1 MLATLGLVDWT
12 VDPRRQE
19 SEYPMAHG
27 RITGWATHLPERRLT
42 NHDLAE
48 MVDTSDEWIRERSG
62 IGARHVGGKVTEM
75 SAIAGRDALAMAGI
89 DPADVD
95 LLLLATCSADQQFP
109 AAASV
114 VQHELG
120 MSCGAI
126 DLNAA
131 CSGFVYGL
139 VTAMQFAEGGVDT
152 ILLIGSDALSAIT
165 DWTDR
170 GTCVL
175 FGDGAGAV
183 VVQRS
188 ADAPSLLGWDL
199 MSDGSAASILSCEHG
214 GKIFMN
220 GKEVFRRA
228 VLALEAAATNALGR
242 AGVAMD
248 DVALVVPHQA
258 NIRSIDAA
266 QKRMGIPMEKAAMV
280 LERTGNTSA
289 ASIPLALVDALD
301 HGRVDPGDL
310 VLMVGFGAGMSSA
323 AAVVRWDP
331 TGA

>member
-1 MLATLGLVDWT
+1 
-12 VDPRRQE
+12 
-19 SEYPMAHG
+19 MAHG

-48 MVDTSDEWIRERSG
+48 FVDTSDEWIRERTG
-62 IGARHVGGKVTEM
+62 IAARHVDGRVTEM
-75 SAIAGRDALAMAGI
+75 SAIAGRDALAMAGV

-95 LLLLATCSADQQFP
+95 LLLLATCSSDQQFP
-109 AAASV
+109 ASASV

-120 MSCGAI
+120 LTCGAI
-126 DLNAA
+126 DMNAA
-131 CSGFVYGL
+131 CSSFVYGL
-139 VTAMQFAEGGVDT
+139 VTAMQFAAGGVER
-152 ILLIGSDALSAIT
+152 ILLIGSDALSGII

-183 VVQRS
+183 VIERS
-188 ADAPSLLGWDL
+188 ADAPTLLGWDL
-199 MSDGSAASILSCEHG
+199 MSDGSAAGILFCEHG

-228 VLALEAAATNALGR
+228 VLAMESAARNAMDR
-242 AGVAMD
+242 AGVTMED
-248 DVALVVPHQA
+248 ITLVVPHQA
-258 NIRSIDAA
+258 NIRIIDAA
-266 QKRMGIPMEKAAMV
+266 MKRLEIPREKAAMV

-289 ASIPLALVDALD
+289 ASIPLALVNALD
-301 HGRVDPGDL
+301 DDRVAPGDL

-323 AAVVRWDP
+323 AAVIRWDP
-331 TGA
+331 PGS

>member
-1 MLATLGLVDWT
+1 
-12 VDPRRQE
+12 
-19 SEYPMAHG
+19 MAHG
-27 RITGWATHLPERRLT
+27 RITGWATHLPEKRLT

-48 MVDTSDEWIRERSG
+48 FVDTTDEWIRERSG
-62 IGARHVGGKVTEM
+62 ISARHVGGKVSEM
-75 SAIAGRDALAMAGI
+75 STVAGRDALAMAGI
-89 DPADVD
+89 DPGDVG
-95 LLLLATCSADQQFP
+95 LLLLATCSSEQQFP
-109 AAASV
+109 SSASI

-120 MSCGAI
+120 LKCGAI
-126 DLNAA
+126 DINAA

-139 VTAMQFAEGGVDT
+139 VTAMQFAAGGVDT
-152 ILLIGSDALSAIT
+152 ILLIGSDALSSLV

-183 VVQRS
+183 VIQRS
-188 ADAPSLLGWDL
+188 ADSPTMLGWDL
-199 MSDGSAASILSCEHG
+199 MSDGSAAGILSCEHG

-228 VLALEAAATNALGR
+228 VLAMESTARNAMEAA
-242 AGVAMD
+242 GVVMD
-248 DVALVVPHQA
+248 DIALVVPHQA
-258 NIRSIDAA
+258 NVRIIDAA
-266 QKRMGIPMEKAAMV
+266 MKRLAIPREKAAMV

-301 HGRVDPGDL
+301 NNRVAPGDL

-323 AAVVRWDP
+323 AAVIRWDP
-331 TGA
+331 PSS

>member
-1 MLATLGLVDWT
+1 
-12 VDPRRQE
+12 
-19 SEYPMAHG
+19 
-27 RITGWATHLPERRLT
+27 
-42 NHDLAE
+42 
-48 MVDTSDEWIRERSG
+48 
-62 IGARHVGGKVTEM
+62 M
-75 SAIAGRDALAMAGI
+75 SVIASRDALAMAKV
-89 DPADVD
+89 DPTDVD
-95 LLLLATCSADQQFP
+95 LLLLATCTSDQQFP
-109 AAASV
+109 ASSSV

-126 DLNAA
+126 DINAA

-139 VTAMQFAEGGVDT
+139 VTAMQFAEGGVET
-152 ILLIGSDALSAIT
+152 ILLVGSDALSGIT

-170 GTCVL
+170 STCVL

-183 VVQRS
+183 VIQRS
-188 ADAPSLLGWDL
+188 ADTPTLLGWDL
-199 MSDGSAASILSCEHG
+199 MSDGSAAGVLWCEHG

-228 VLALEAAATNALGR
+228 VLALEAAATNALAQ
-242 AGVAMD
+242 AGVDID

-258 NIRSIDAA
+258 NIRIIDAA
-266 QKRMGIPMEKAAMV
+266 LKRLGIPLEKAAMV

-301 HGRVDPGDL
+301 HGRVMPNDL
-310 VLMVGFGAGMSSA
+310 VLLVGFGAGMSSA

-331 TGA
+331 PTS

>member
-1 MLATLGLVDWT
+1 
-12 VDPRRQE
+12 
-19 SEYPMAHG
+19 MAHG

-48 MVDTSDEWIRERSG
+48 FVDTSDEWIRERTG
-62 IGARHVGGKVTEM
+62 IAARHVDGRVTEM
-75 SAIAGRDALAMAGI
+75 SAIAGRDALAMAGV

-95 LLLLATCSADQQFP
+95 LLFLATCSSDQQFP
-109 AAASV
+109 ASASV

-120 MSCGAI
+120 LTCGAI
-126 DLNAA
+126 DMNAA

-139 VTAMQFAEGGVDT
+139 VTAMQFAAGGVER
-152 ILLIGSDALSAIT
+152 ILLIGSDALSGII

-183 VVQRS
+183 VIERS
-188 ADAPSLLGWDL
+188 ADAPTLLGWDL
-199 MSDGSAASILSCEHG
+199 MSDGSAAGILSCEHG

-228 VLALEAAATNALGR
+228 VLAMESAARNAMDR
-242 AGVAMD
+242 AGMTMED
-248 DVALVVPHQA
+248 ITLVVPHQA
-258 NIRSIDAA
+258 NIRIIDAA
-266 QKRMGIPMEKAAMV
+266 MKRLEIPREKAAMV

-301 HGRVDPGDL
+301 DDRVAPGDL

-323 AAVVRWDP
+323 AAVIRWDP
-331 TGA
+331 PGS

>member
-1 MLATLGLVDWT
+1 
-12 VDPRRQE
+12 
-19 SEYPMAHG
+19 MAHG

-228 VLALEAAATNALGR
+228 VLALEAAATNALAR

-258 NIRSIDAA
+258 NIRIIDAA
-266 QKRMGIPMEKAAMV
+266 LKRMGIPMEKAAMV

>member
-1 MLATLGLVDWT
+1 
-12 VDPRRQE
+12 
-19 SEYPMAHG
+19 MAHG
-27 RITGWATHLPERRLT
+27 RITGWATHLPARRLP

-48 MVDTSDEWIRERSG
+48 FVDTSDEWIRERTG
-62 IGARHVGGKVTEM
+62 IAARHVDGRVTEM
-75 SAIAGRDALAMAGI
+75 SAIAGRDALAMAGV

-95 LLLLATCSADQQFP
+95 LLLLATCSSDQQFP
-109 AAASV
+109 ASASV

-120 MSCGAI
+120 LTCGAI
-126 DLNAA
+126 DMNAA

-139 VTAMQFAEGGVDT
+139 VTAMQFAAGGVER
-152 ILLIGSDALSAIT
+152 ILLIGSDALSGII

-183 VVQRS
+183 VIERS
-188 ADAPSLLGWDL
+188 ADAPTLLGWDL
-199 MSDGSAASILSCEHG
+199 MSDGSAAGILFCEHG

-228 VLALEAAATNALGR
+228 VLAMESAARNAMDR
-242 AGVAMD
+242 AGVTMED
-248 DVALVVPHQA
+248 ITLVVPHQA
-258 NIRSIDAA
+258 NIRIIDAA
-266 QKRMGIPMEKAAMV
+266 MKRLEIPREKAAMV

-289 ASIPLALVDALD
+289 ASIPLALVNALD
-301 HGRVDPGDL
+301 DDRVAPGDL

-323 AAVVRWDP
+323 AAVIRWDP
-331 TGA
+331 PGS

>member
-1 MLATLGLVDWT
+1 V
-12 VDPRRQE
+12 
-19 SEYPMAHG
+19 
-27 RITGWATHLPERRLT
+27 
-42 NHDLAE
+42 
-48 MVDTSDEWIRERSG
+48 
-62 IGARHVGGKVTEM
+62 
-75 SAIAGRDALAMAGI
+75 

-95 LLLLATCSADQQFP
+95 LLLLATCSSDQQFP
-109 AAASV
+109 ASASV
-114 VQHELG
+114 VQQELG

-139 VTAMQFAEGGVDT
+139 VTAMQFAEGGMET
-152 ILLIGSDALSAIT
+152 ILLIGSDALSGIT

-183 VVQRS
+183 VIQRS
-188 ADAPSLLGWDL
+188 ADAPTLLGWDL
-199 MSDGSAASILSCEHG
+199 MSDGSAASILTCEHG

-228 VLALEAAATNALGR
+228 ILAIEGAATRALERAA
-242 AGVAMD
+242 VSMD
-248 DVALVVPHQA
+248 DIALVVPHQA
-258 NIRSIDAA
+258 NIRIIEAA
-266 QKRMGIPMEKAAMV
+266 LKRLGIPIGKAAMV
-280 LERTGNTSA
+280 LEHTGNTSA
-289 ASIPLALVDALD
+289 ASIPLAFVDALGK
-301 HGRVDPGDL
+301 GRVDPGDL

-331 TGA
+331 PGA

>member
-1 MLATLGLVDWT
+1 
-12 VDPRRQE
+12 
-19 SEYPMAHG
+19 MAHG

-48 MVDTSDEWIRERSG
+48 IVDTTDEWIRERSG
-62 IGARHVGGKVTEM
+62 IGARHVDGKVTEM
-75 SAIAGRDALAMAGI
+75 SVEAGRDALAMAGV

-95 LLLLATCSADQQFP
+95 LLLLATCSSDQQFP
-109 AAASV
+109 ASASV
-114 VQHELG
+114 VQHEMG

-139 VTAMQFAEGGVDT
+139 VTAMQFTEGGMET
-152 ILLIGSDALSAIT
+152 ILLIGSDALSGIT

-183 VVQRS
+183 VIQRS
-188 ADAPSLLGWDL
+188 ADAPTLLGWDL
-199 MSDGSAASILSCEHG
+199 MSDGSAASILTCEHG

-228 VLALEAAATNALGR
+228 VLAIEGAATRALER
-242 AGVAMD
+242 AAVSMD
-248 DVALVVPHQA
+248 DITLVVPHQA
-258 NIRSIDAA
+258 NIRIIEAA
-266 QKRMGIPMEKAAMV
+266 LKRLGIPIEKAAMV
-280 LERTGNTSA
+280 LEHTGNTSA
-289 ASIPLALVDALD
+289 ASIPLAFVDALD
-301 HGRVDPGDL
+301 KGRVDPGDL

-331 TGA
+331 PGA

>member
-1 MLATLGLVDWT
+1 
-12 VDPRRQE
+12 
-19 SEYPMAHG
+19 MAHG

-48 MVDTSDEWIRERSG
+48 FVDTSDEWIRERTG
-62 IGARHVGGKVTEM
+62 IAARHVDGKVTEM
-75 SAIAGRDALAMAGI
+75 SAIAGRDALAMAGVN
-89 DPADVD
+89 PADVD
-95 LLLLATCSADQQFP
+95 LLLLATCSSDQQFP
-109 AAASV
+109 ASASV

-120 MSCGAI
+120 LTCGAI
-126 DLNAA
+126 DINAA

-139 VTAMQFAEGGVDT
+139 VTAMQFAAGGVER
-152 ILLIGSDALSAIT
+152 ILLIGSDALSGII

-183 VVQRS
+183 VIERS
-188 ADAPSLLGWDL
+188 ADAPTLLGWDL
-199 MSDGSAASILSCEHG
+199 MSDGSAAGILSCEHG

-228 VLALEAAATNALGR
+228 VLAMESAARNAMDR
-242 AGVAMD
+242 AGVTMED
-248 DVALVVPHQA
+248 ITLVVPHQA
-258 NIRSIDAA
+258 NIRIIDAA
-266 QKRMGIPMEKAAMV
+266 MKRLEIPREKAAMI

-301 HGRVDPGDL
+301 DDRVAPGDL

-323 AAVVRWDP
+323 AAVIRWDP
-331 TGA
+331 PGS

>member
-1 MLATLGLVDWT
+1 
-12 VDPRRQE
+12 
-19 SEYPMAHG
+19 MAHG

-48 MVDTSDEWIRERSG
+48 FVDTSDEWIRERTG
-62 IGARHVGGKVTEM
+62 IAARHVDGRVTEM
-75 SAIAGRDALAMAGI
+75 SAIAGRDALAMAGV

-95 LLLLATCSADQQFP
+95 LLLLATCSSDQQFP
-109 AAASV
+109 ASASV

-120 MSCGAI
+120 LTCGAI
-126 DLNAA
+126 DMNAA

-139 VTAMQFAEGGVDT
+139 VTAMQFAAGGVGR
-152 ILLIGSDALSAIT
+152 ILLIGSDALSGTI

-183 VVQRS
+183 VIERS
-188 ADAPSLLGWDL
+188 ADAPTLLGWDL
-199 MSDGSAASILSCEHG
+199 MSDGSAAGILSCEHG

-228 VLALEAAATNALGR
+228 VLAMESAARNAMDR
-242 AGVAMD
+242 AGVTMED
-248 DVALVVPHQA
+248 ITLVVPHQA
-258 NIRSIDAA
+258 NIRIIDAA
-266 QKRMGIPMEKAAMV
+266 MKRLEIPREKAAMV

-289 ASIPLALVDALD
+289 ASIPLALVNALD
-301 HGRVDPGDL
+301 DDRVAPGDL

-323 AAVVRWDP
+323 AAVIRWDP
-331 TGA
+331 PGS

>member
-1 MLATLGLVDWT
+1 
-12 VDPRRQE
+12 
-19 SEYPMAHG
+19 MAHG

-48 MVDTSDEWIRERSG
+48 FVDTSDEWIRERTG
-62 IGARHVGGKVTEM
+62 IAARHVDGRVTEM
-75 SAIAGRDALAMAGI
+75 SAIAGRDALAMAGV
-89 DPADVD
+89 DPAAVD
-95 LLLLATCSADQQFP
+95 LLLLATCSSDQQFP
-109 AAASV
+109 ASASV

-120 MSCGAI
+120 LTCGAI
-126 DLNAA
+126 DMNAA

-139 VTAMQFAEGGVDT
+139 VTAMQFAAGGVER
-152 ILLIGSDALSAIT
+152 ILLIGSDALSGII

-183 VVQRS
+183 VIERS
-188 ADAPSLLGWDL
+188 ADAPTLLGWDL
-199 MSDGSAASILSCEHG
+199 MSDGSAAGILYCEHG

-228 VLALEAAATNALGR
+228 VLAMESAARNAMDR
-242 AGVAMD
+242 AGVTMED
-248 DVALVVPHQA
+248 ITLVVPHQA
-258 NIRSIDAA
+258 NIRIIDAA
-266 QKRMGIPMEKAAMV
+266 MKRLEIPREKAAMV

-289 ASIPLALVDALD
+289 ASIPLALVNALD
-301 HGRVDPGDL
+301 DDRVAPGDL

-323 AAVVRWDP
+323 AAVIRWDP
-331 TGA
+331 PGS

>member
-1 MLATLGLVDWT
+1 
-12 VDPRRQE
+12 
-19 SEYPMAHG
+19 MAHG

-48 MVDTSDEWIRERSG
+48 FVDTSDEWIRERTG
-62 IGARHVGGKVTEM
+62 IAARHVDGRVTEM
-75 SAIAGRDALAMAGI
+75 SAIAGRDALAMAGV
-89 DPADVD
+89 DPADVG
-95 LLLLATCSADQQFP
+95 LLLLATCSSDQQFP
-109 AAASV
+109 ASASV

-120 MSCGAI
+120 LTCGAI
-126 DLNAA
+126 DMNAA

-139 VTAMQFAEGGVDT
+139 VTAMQFAAGGVER
-152 ILLIGSDALSAIT
+152 ILLIGSDALSGII

-183 VVQRS
+183 VIERS
-188 ADAPSLLGWDL
+188 ADAPTLLGWDL
-199 MSDGSAASILSCEHG
+199 MSDGSAAGILSCEHG

-228 VLALEAAATNALGR
+228 VLAMESAARNAMDR
-242 AGVAMD
+242 AGVTMED
-248 DVALVVPHQA
+248 ITLVVPHQA
-258 NIRSIDAA
+258 NIRIIDAA
-266 QKRMGIPMEKAAMV
+266 MKRLEIPREKAAMV

-289 ASIPLALVDALD
+289 ASIPLALVNALD
-301 HGRVDPGDL
+301 DDRVAPGDL

-323 AAVVRWDP
+323 AAVIRWDP
-331 TGA
+331 PGS

>member
-1 MLATLGLVDWT
+1 
-12 VDPRRQE
+12 
-19 SEYPMAHG
+19 MAHG
-27 RITGWATHLPERRLT
+27 RITGWATRLPARRLT

-62 IGARHVGGKVTEM
+62 IGARHVDGKVTEM
-75 SAIAGRDALAMAGI
+75 SALAGRDALAMAGV

-95 LLLLATCSADQQFP
+95 LLLLATCSSDHQLP
-109 AAASV
+109 ASASV

-120 MSCGAI
+120 LSCGAI

-139 VTAMQFAEGGVDT
+139 VTAMQFSEGGVET
-152 ILLIGSDALSAIT
+152 ILLIGSDALSGIT

-188 ADAPSLLGWDL
+188 ADAPTLLGWDL

-214 GKIFMN
+214 GKIYMN

-228 VLALEAAATNALGR
+228 VLAMEAAATNALGR
-242 AGVAMD
+242 AGVSMD

-258 NIRSIDAA
+258 NIRIIDAA
-266 QKRMGIPMEKAAMV
+266 LKRMGIPMEKAAMV

-289 ASIPLALVDALD
+289 ASIPLALVDAVD
-301 HGRVDPGDL
+301 RGRVDSGDL

-331 TGA
+331 PGA

>member
-1 MLATLGLVDWT
+1 
-12 VDPRRQE
+12 
-19 SEYPMAHG
+19 MAHG

-48 MVDTSDEWIRERSG
+48 FVDTSDEWIRERTG
-62 IGARHVGGKVTEM
+62 IAARHVGGRVTEM
-75 SAIAGRDALAMAGI
+75 SAIAGRDALAMAGV

-95 LLLLATCSADQQFP
+95 LLLLATCSSDQQFP
-109 AAASV
+109 ASASV

-120 MSCGAI
+120 LTCGAI
-126 DLNAA
+126 DMNAA

-139 VTAMQFAEGGVDT
+139 VTAMQFAAGGVER
-152 ILLIGSDALSAIT
+152 ILVIGSDALSGII

-183 VVQRS
+183 VIERS
-188 ADAPSLLGWDL
+188 ADAPTLLGWDL
-199 MSDGSAASILSCEHG
+199 MSDGSAAGILYCEHG

-220 GKEVFRRA
+220 GKEVFRQA
-228 VLALEAAATNALGR
+228 VLAMESAARNAMDR
-242 AGVAMD
+242 AGVTMED
-248 DVALVVPHQA
+248 ITLVVPHQA
-258 NIRSIDAA
+258 NIRIIDAA
-266 QKRMGIPMEKAAMV
+266 MKRLEIPREKAAMV

-301 HGRVDPGDL
+301 DDRVAPGDL

-323 AAVVRWDP
+323 AAVIRWDP
-331 TGA
+331 PGS

>member
-1 MLATLGLVDWT
+1 
-12 VDPRRQE
+12 
-19 SEYPMAHG
+19 MAHG

-48 MVDTSDEWIRERSG
+48 FVDTTDEWIRERSG
-62 IGARHVGGKVTEM
+62 IAARHVDGKVTEM
-75 SAIAGRDALAMAGI
+75 STIAGRDALAMAGVDPI
-89 DPADVD
+89 DVG
-95 LLLLATCSADQQFP
+95 LLLLATCSSDQQFP
-109 AAASV
+109 ASASV
-114 VQHELG
+114 VQHKLG
-120 MSCGAI
+120 LRCGAI
-126 DLNAA
+126 DMNAA

-152 ILLIGSDALSAIT
+152 ILLIGSDALSSVV

-183 VVQRS
+183 VIQRS
-188 ADAPSLLGWDL
+188 ADSPSLLGWDL
-199 MSDGSAASILSCEHG
+199 MSDGSAAGILSCEHG

-228 VLALEAAATNALGR
+228 VLAMESAARNAMDQ
-242 AGVAMD
+242 AGVTMD
-248 DVALVVPHQA
+248 DITLVVPHQA
-258 NIRSIDAA
+258 NIRIIDAA
-266 QKRMGIPMEKAAMV
+266 MKRLDIPREKAAMV

-301 HGRVDPGDL
+301 DDRVAPGDL

-323 AAVVRWDP
+323 AAVIRWDP
-331 TGA
+331 PSY